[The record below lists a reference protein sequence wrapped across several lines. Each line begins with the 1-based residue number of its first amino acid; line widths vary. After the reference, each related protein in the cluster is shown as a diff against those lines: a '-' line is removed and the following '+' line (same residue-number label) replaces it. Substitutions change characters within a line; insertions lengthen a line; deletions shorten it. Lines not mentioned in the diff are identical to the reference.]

1 MTPTFPLPQLPVA
14 IALLS
19 LSVIIPVLMAAPTT
33 FPPLFWPAL
42 SSWYFMSRTRFLNEV
57 RKRSASICPANLI
70 TLLP

>member
-19 LSVIIPVLMAAPTT
+19 LSVMIPVLIAAPMTL
-33 FPPLFWPAL
+33 PPLFCPVL
-42 SSWYFMSRTRFLNEV
+42 SSWYFMSLTRFLKDV